1 MLNVDKLFPRLSI
14 RAKLVVAFCLF
25 GVVPVAVVGGYGALH
40 SYVLLNDATRDRLT
54 AGVVMK
60 AEEIQR
66 FLHGVREDVVYLAGL
81 PTVEALANL
90 PPGAGAERH
99 HLVARLRDEFLSFS
113 RARSVYHQVRF
124 IDRIGAD
131 PEKAAVQFLWDMA
144 GHF

>member
-60 AEEIQR
+60 AE
-66 FLHGVREDVVYLAGL
+66 
-81 PTVEALANL
+81 
-90 PPGAGAERH
+90 
-99 HLVARLRDEFLSFS
+99 
-113 RARSVYHQVRF
+113 
-124 IDRIGAD
+124 
-131 PEKAAVQFLWDMA
+131 
-144 GHF
+144 